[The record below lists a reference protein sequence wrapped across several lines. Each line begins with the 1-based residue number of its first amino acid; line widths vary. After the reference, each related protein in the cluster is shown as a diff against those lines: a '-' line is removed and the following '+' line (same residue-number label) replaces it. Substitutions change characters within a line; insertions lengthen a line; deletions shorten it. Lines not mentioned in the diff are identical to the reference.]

1 MSPIK
6 KILIGLVLLAAAN
19 AGNCADLSGTMKKIK
34 DSGTILIGYRA
45 DAVPFSMV
53 DGNGNP
59 VGYTIDLCSR
69 IVDSLK
75 QELALPDLKV
85 KYVLVK
91 SGDRIQKMVDGEDD
105 LECASTTNTKERAAR
120 VAFAN
125 TIFVTS
131 TRILVRSNSGIKGI
145 DDLKDRKI
153 AIAQGASVAPLISKI
168 DAEKQLNIKYS
179 RVKDFADG
187 FDAVEFGR
195 VDAFVSD
202 DIQFAGF
209 MGRASHAKDY
219 AVVGDP
225 LSIDPLSIMMR
236 KDDTQL
242 HNAVNRTLNSLVAS
256 GEFNRIYNKW
266 FMTPHMKFPMTEA
279 LRALLRSPNNLP
291 SY

>member
-1 MSPIK
+1 MNQMK
-6 KILIGLVLLAAAN
+6 KILIGLALLGAAS
-19 AGNCADLSGTMKKIK
+19 AGYCTDLSGTMKKIK

-45 DAVPFSMV
+45 DAMPFSMAE
-53 DGNGNP
+53 GTNNP

-69 IVDSLK
+69 IVDNIK

-105 LECASTTNTKERAAR
+105 LECASTTNTRERAAK
-120 VAFAN
+120 VGFAN

-131 TRILVRSNSGIKGI
+131 TRILVKSNSGIKGI

-153 AIAQGASVAPLISKI
+153 AIAQGASVALLISKI

-179 RVKDFADG
+179 RVKDFAEG
-187 FDAVEFGR
+187 FDAIESGR
-195 VDAFVSD
+195 VDAFISD

-209 MGRASHAKDY
+209 IGRSSHPKDY
-219 AVVGDP
+219 AVVGEP

-236 KDDTQL
+236 KDDTHL
-242 HNAVNRTLNSLVAS
+242 HHIVNRTLSGLVAS
-256 GEFNRIYNKW
+256 GEFNKIYNKW
-266 FMTPHMKFPMTEA
+266 FMTSQIKFPMPEA
-279 LRALLRSPNNLP
+279 LKAVLKSPNNLP
-291 SY
+291 NY

>member
-1 MSPIK
+1 MNPIG
-6 KILIGLVLLAAAN
+6 KIFIGAVSLGLASI
-19 AGNCADLSGTMKKIK
+19 GHCAEPSGTMKKIK

-53 DGNGNP
+53 EGSNNP
-59 VGYTIDLCSR
+59 TGYTIDLCSR
-69 IVDSLK
+69 IVDNIK

-105 LECASTTNTKERAAR
+105 LECASTTNTKERAAK
-120 VAFAN
+120 VGFAN

-131 TRILVRSNSGIKGI
+131 TRILVKSDSGIKGI

-179 RVKDFADG
+179 RVKDFTEG
-187 FDAVEFGR
+187 FDAIEAGR

-209 MGRASHAKDY
+209 IGRSSHPKNY

-225 LSIDPLSIMMR
+225 LSTDPLSIMMR
-236 KDDTQL
+236 KDDSQL
-242 HNAVNRTLNSLVAS
+242 QNIVNRTLSNLVAS
-256 GEFNRIYNKW
+256 GEFNKIYNKW
-266 FMTPHMKFPMTEA
+266 FMTPQMKFPMPEA
-279 LRALLRSPNNLP
+279 LKVLLKSPNNLP
-291 SY
+291 NY